1 MNTEGDRM
9 TENTTFVASGPAVAC
24 SLSEEELARRS
35 REVGRDLFDFAEQ
48 VEELSDGFTWRFP
61 GDDSWHEKLLDFVTA
76 ERRCCGFFRIELT
89 FEPGLG
95 PVTLTLRGPE
105 GTKAFIAETFL
116 A

>member
-1 MNTEGDRM
+1 MI
-9 TENTTFVASGPAVAC
+9 ENTTFDESSPVVAC

-35 REVGRDLFDFAEQ
+35 REVSRDLFVFAEQ
-48 VEELSDGFTWRFP
+48 VEELSDGFRWRFP
-61 GDDSWHEKLLDFVTA
+61 GDGAWHAKLLDFVAA

-95 PVTLTLRGPE
+95 PVTLALRGPV
-105 GTKAFIAETFL
+105 GTKAFITETFL